1 MILREIAVYEEKFHN
16 YLPKE
21 TSMVLHYKNIEA
33 VENEDLITINT
44 GKNSTAYKVF
54 DLDEL
59 QKDPLKM
66 KATSYEGETK
76 VVSVNI
82 NKIHFNIAG
91 DQAVKLEFKVLKSV
105 VISVGEPGIYSLL

>member
-1 MILREIAVYEEKFHN
+1 MKKNSIIIYRRKREWCFITRTF
-16 YLPKE
+16 
-21 TSMVLHYKNIEA
+21 EA

-66 KATSYEGETK
+66 KLTRCS
-76 VVSVNI
+76 N
-82 NKIHFNIAG
+82 
-91 DQAVKLEFKVLKSV
+91 Q
-105 VISVGEPGIYSLL
+105 